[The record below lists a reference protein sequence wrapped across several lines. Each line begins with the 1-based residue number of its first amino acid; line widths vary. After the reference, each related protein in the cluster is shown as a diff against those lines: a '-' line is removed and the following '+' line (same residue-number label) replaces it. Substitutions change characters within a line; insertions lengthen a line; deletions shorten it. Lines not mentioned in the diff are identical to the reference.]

1 MFTYE
6 KGARYIMEKTKY
18 DLEKQHR
25 KGKLHAIERI
35 NKILDKNTFCELG
48 GNVGAYKK
56 EYISENNLLYD
67 GVITGYGYINKRLV
81 YIYSQDFT
89 ICGGTVGKKHGEKIV
104 LVLKKAIEN
113 ACPIIGINDSG
124 GARIQEGVTA
134 LAAYGDIF
142 YYNTLASGYVPQI
155 SIILGPCAGGAVY
168 SPGIM
173 DFIFMVNDISHMFV
187 TGPKVIQEVTGKK
200 YTANELGGT
209 QIHKNLSGVSHF
221 TLKDEESCF
230 EKVRKLINTIP
241 SSVNEKKVIEFQYYN
256 KVFSE
261 IDKILPNNPRKV
273 YDVKKVIYE
282 LIDNESFL
290 EIQEDFAKN
299 IVIGFGKICGVSI
312 GIIANQPQ
320 ILAGVL
326 DCDTSDKAARFVRY
340 CDAYNIPIITLV
352 DVPGFMPSI
361 EEEKKGIIRHGAKLL
376 FAYSEA
382 TTSKITII
390 LRKAFGGA
398 YIAMGSKHLG
408 ADFVYAWPNA
418 QIAVM
423 GAEGA
428 VNVLYS
434 KELLS
439 MKLEEQCDFRKA
451 KIKEYEKVYM
461 SSLIAEKEGYID
473 KVIEPK
479 ETREQIFKDILS
491 LQNKKTI
498 ISINKKHDNIPL

>member
-1 MFTYE
+1 
-6 KGARYIMEKTKY
+6 MEIKQY
-18 DLEKQHR
+18 DLEKQHK

-35 NKILDKNTFCELG
+35 EKILDENTFCEIG
-48 GNVGAYKK
+48 GNVGAYRQDYDSKD
-56 EYISENNLLYD
+56 NLMYD
-67 GVITGYGYINKRLV
+67 GVITGYGFIDQKLV

-89 ICGGTVGKKHGEKIV
+89 VCGGTVGKKHGEKIV
-104 LVLKKAIEN
+104 SVIKRAIEN

-124 GARIQEGVTA
+124 GARIQEGVNA

-142 YYNTLASGYVPQI
+142 YYNTLASGYIPQI

-173 DFIFMVNDISHMFV
+173 DFIFMVNNISHMFV
-187 TGPKVIQEVTGKK
+187 TGPKVIKEVTGKK
-200 YTANELGGT
+200 CSADELGGT
-209 QIHKNLSGVSHF
+209 KIHKRVSGVSHF
-221 TLKDEESCF
+221 AFQDEEICLR
-230 EKVRKLINTIP
+230 KVRKLLQIIP
-241 SSVNEKKVIEFQYYN
+241 SSANEKKVVSSKYQKKF
-256 KVFSE
+256 FSE
-261 IDKILPNNPRKV
+261 IDKIMPTNQRKV
-273 YDVKKVIYE
+273 YDVKKIIYE
-282 LIDNESFL
+282 LIDNDSFL

-299 IVIGFGKICGVSI
+299 IVIGFGRICGISI

-320 ILAGVL
+320 VLAGVL

-340 CDAYNIPIITLV
+340 CDAFNIPIITLV

-376 FAYSEA
+376 FAYSES

-408 ADFVYAWPNA
+408 TDFVYAWPDA

-428 VNVLYS
+428 INVIYN
-434 KELLS
+434 KELQL
-439 MKLEEQCDFRKA
+439 MNKEEKCNFISNKV
-451 KIKEYEKVYM
+451 KEYEKIYM
-461 SSLIAEKEGYID
+461 SSLVAEKEGYID
-473 KVIEPK
+473 KVIDPRD
-479 ETREQIFKDILS
+479 TREQIFKDIIS
-491 LQNKKTI
+491 LQHKKTI
-498 ISINKKHDNIPL
+498 IDIHKKHNNIPL